1 MVECKKCG
9 KEVEEVNEVGL
20 CLPCAEES
28 LKEEAPAEQPSEAST
43 EQEENS
49 SNGEKRE
56 GE

>member
-20 CLPCAEES
+20 CPPCAEES
-28 LKEEAPAEQPSEAST
+28 LKEEAPAEPPSEAST